1 MKLESI
7 FMSVFTMM
15 MVTLGGLC
23 LLSCGDKE
31 DDSLN
36 GTNNGGGSIGAPQEL
51 LGAWQFYDEQRSSS
65 QQIYVFNANGTGK
78 IYRDWDYTN
87 NTAREVQDFVYSYN
101 RQNSIITMF
110 ETNYTLA
117 FLGNSEIMTLSTDY
131 YVTRFYRF
139 LGELPT
145 VGGSGYGGSN
155 NGYNGGDNNNNNGG
169 GNNGGGNNGGDVP
182 SAPTGLTATQS
193 GPKALPYVYLSW
205 DYNSKADHY
214 VIYRSTSR
222 NGSYSKLGTNIASAY
237 SDQNISNGKTYYY
250 KVTAANSSN
259 MESGYSNIASVTIN
273 TTIVETPGVAT
284 CSVTKGYNQI
294 TIKWTYASSSGY
306 SAPDEVRLISNDP
319 TYTGL
324 TDVFSWTSASSKKSH
339 TVRAADLSYGSSSQE
354 EYTLWLQVKN
364 SAGSGQGAKI
374 VWNWMTNT
382 GYVLGNLCGYTTF

>member
-1 MKLESI
+1 MKLKSI
-7 FMSVFTMM
+7 FVSVFTMM
-15 MVTLGGLC
+15 MVTLGSLY

-36 GTNNGGGSIGAPQEL
+36 ETNGGGSSIGAPQEL
-51 LGAWQFYDEQRSSS
+51 LGAWQSYDEQRFS
-65 QQIYVFNANGTGK
+65 QAIYVFNANGTGK

-87 NTAREVQDFVYSYN
+87 NTAQEVQDFIYSYN
-101 RQNSIITMF
+101 RQNTTITMF
-110 ETNYTLA
+110 ETSYALDIHYN
-117 FLGNSEIMTLSTDY
+117 IMTLSKDY
-131 YVTRFYRF
+131 NIMRFYRYD
-139 LGELPT
+139 GELPT
-145 VGGSGYGGSN
+145 VVGYDDN
-155 NGYNGGDNNNNNGG
+155 NNGDNNNGGDDNSGGNNSG

-193 GPKALPYVYLSW
+193 GPKAYPYIYLSW
-205 DYNSKADHY
+205 NYNPKADHY

-222 NGSYSKLGTNIASAY
+222 NGSYSKIGTNIASAY

-284 CSVTKGYNQI
+284 CSVTKGNNQI

-306 SAPDEVRLISNDP
+306 SAPDEVRLLSNDP
-319 TYTGL
+319 TWTGF

-339 TVRAADLSYGSSSQE
+339 TVRAADLSYGNSSKE

-364 SAGSGQGAKI
+364 SAGNGQGVKI

-382 GYVLGNLCGYTTF
+382 GYISGVLCGYTTF